1 MNRLFIIIRREYFNI
16 VGRKSFIVMTLL
28 IPVLSLLCMA
38 APVLLMGLND
48 SDQKIVVVIDE
59 GAQLADVLEDT
70 DEYRFVRIDS
80 LAKKNPRTYYE
91 QNTDSIYAMVVL
103 PGNLAQR
110 EFLSVFSEKPVQQ
123 SLVSHLKNTFDD
135 VLTKRNIDALG
146 IPDIQEKVK
155 AAQADVNVSEIRW
168 SESGEEETSGSA
180 IVAQV
185 IGLVFAMFSY
195 MFVLIYGAMIMN
207 GVIEEKTNRIVE
219 VIVSSCKPIEL
230 MLGKIIGIA
239 LVGITQM
246 CVWGGLT
253 FLVSMIFGFSGL
265 LTGAS
270 DATATINAMSASG
283 TAMPEEMA
291 DVIRAI
297 SGVNFGQ
304 LLCAF
309 VFFGIG
315 GYLLYGSLFAAFG
328 SAVDQPSDASQFT
341 TPVIMIEIFALYAGM
356 ACMENPDGSLA
367 MWCSFIPFTS
377 SIVMMVRLP
386 YGVPMWELL
395 TSIVLLFSTA
405 LLILWLAGRIYR
417 RGILMY
423 GKKMS
428 FLDIFRWIK

>member
-1 MNRLFIIIRREYFNI
+1 MNRLFLIIRREYLNI
-16 VGRKSFIVMTLL
+16 VGRKSFIVMTFL

-38 APVLLMGLND
+38 APILLMELNG
-48 SDQKIVVVIDE
+48 SDQKTVVVIDE
-59 GAQLADVLEDT
+59 GSQLADVLEDT

-80 LAKKNPRTYYE
+80 LANKNPRNYYE
-91 QNTDSIYAMVVL
+91 QNSDSIYAMVVL
-103 PGNLAQR
+103 PRNLAQR

-123 SLVSHLKNTFDD
+123 SLVSHLKDTFDD

-185 IGLVFAMFSY
+185 IGLIFAMFSY

-219 VIVSSCKPIEL
+219 VIVSSCRPIEL
-230 MLGKIIGIA
+230 MLGKIVGIA
-239 LVGITQM
+239 LVGLTQM
-246 CVWGGLT
+246 CAWGILT
-253 FLVSMIFGFSGL
+253 FIVSAVFGFSGL
-265 LTGAS
+265 FTGAS
-270 DATATINAMSASG
+270 DATETINAMSASG

-297 SGVNFGQ
+297 AGVNFGQ
-304 LLCAF
+304 LLWAF

-405 LLILWLAGRIYR
+405 FLILWLAGRIYR